1 MSAFY
6 ASGLLDWVGFAGVVF
21 YIGYYAALQGGLI
34 RGSSY
39 AYAALN
45 LIAASLVL
53 ISLSA
58 SFNLSAAIVQ
68 VFWIVISIFGIA
80 RIFWLRH
87 RIRFNAEETAFLND
101 ALPHYPKTAARRLLD
116 AGTWR
121 DARDGVV
128 LTTEGEPVTH
138 LHYIASGSAR
148 VEAGG
153 ATVAEIARG
162 MVGEMNV
169 LEAGPASASVIVE
182 SGARVFTVSGD
193 ALRRICRTDGEFRL
207 FLEQSLSTATRRKLI
222 EANARL
228 ARKDELP

>member
-1 MSAFY
+1 MSAFF

-21 YIGYYAALQGGLI
+21 YVGSYAALQAGFI

-39 AYAALN
+39 AYAGMN

-53 ISLSA
+53 ISLSS
-58 SFNLSAAIVQ
+58 SFNLYSAMIQ
-68 VFWIVISIFGIA
+68 VFWIAISIVGIA

-87 RIRFNAEETAFLND
+87 SIRFNAEERGFLDD
-101 ALPHYPKTAARRLLD
+101 ALPDSPKAAARRLLN

-121 DARDGVV
+121 DAGDGVV
-128 LTTEGEPVTH
+128 LTEEGKPVTQ

-148 VEAGG
+148 VVAGG

-169 LEAGPASASVIVE
+169 LDAGPASASVIVE

-193 ALRRICRTDGEFRL
+193 ALRRICRNDGEFRL
-207 FLEQSLSTATRRKLI
+207 FLEQSLNTATRRKLI

-228 ARKDELP
+228 ARKDGSA